1 MAPDFEKK
9 REPAKVTGYFGHCS
23 YNNNKQGMI
32 LLKCRGNPFTDYYHH
47 GQHFE
52 NSSTTRKRNMTDN
65 FQLYTCGNT
74 VSESGTS
81 AVTSLSTRSL
91 ASNTLRQSSRRFNQP
106 SAQQQLPQT
115 QQQQQP
121 QRRSPARIPL
131 ASLSSVTVRNSDELV
146 AANLTTQEVC
156 DSSNDSG
163 LGFEERQQHLGN
175 SSTWNNGAAG
185 EEDTK
190 RRKMDIKLESE
201 DANFTFPKVS
211 RNTTG
216 VSGAAPRV
224 TVSDDSKISTR
235 NTTTS
240 TTSSSTANGVA
251 QPRNANNSVNRVV
264 GVTRSRSTLGGYGKR
279 LPPVHQGPI
288 TLTSQLSNIS
298 RDGKVQLQIICQPEQ
313 QHRARYQTEGSRGA
327 VKDRTGN
334 GFPIVR
340 LVGYDKP
347 ALLQVFIGTDLGRVA
362 PHMFYQACRVSG
374 KNSTPC
380 IERKVDGTI
389 VIEVDMDPSKDM
401 LVTCD
406 CVGILK
412 ERNVDVEHRFPQAAG
427 MLQGRSKK
435 KSTRCRMVFRTS
447 ITLPDGTTENLQ
459 VCSQP
464 IVCTQPPGIPEICKK
479 SLTSCP
485 CTGGLELFILGKNL
499 LKDTRIL
506 FQLDDED
513 LSNMEQHWECSVIPD
528 KEFLQQTHL
537 VCVVPPY
544 ARQDLRPTETVTVK
558 LYAVSSGKTSEPHT
572 FLYTAASSP
581 PEPSV
586 GKVESSSPPLVTSRN
601 EPLSTSPTIP
611 IAAVNNN
618 SLISQSS
625 AVSPNFLA
633 NLPQSTSQQH
643 SPQPPSDSLKNDPSP
658 PPVSSSAQVTPVMM
672 WATQQTG
679 NCQNSSADVMMP
691 PPNLVASSLLNRR
704 SSSNHQLII
713 PDSLKSEV
721 IDENSGNSM
730 LSDNSLQSMPTP
742 NSNSTASTSPIHQFV
757 SENSRDSTSTGLL
770 RSVPSHVTPSQETV
784 SLLGV
789 VDLMRN
795 QHPLT
800 LITQHQNPFTG
811 IHEQSGVKVLNTHH
825 ISKDTSPILQNENTG
840 SGTLSG
846 VGVGVDL
853 RMKHHEYETLSN
865 FTTTPAAQPLPN
877 QSSQSIEKY
886 FNHIEST
893 APTVKES
900 DQEDSNFVDTMQQHS
915 VLVDPRPQDQSSST
929 DILAPNAATA
939 KLDALVN
946 SAVESHQMDRMV
958 APLQTVTTSP
968 GLLSHVP
975 EVDALSTSQ
984 STTRTSPPIPVK
996 TMLLEALMP
1005 SPVVPATGAT
1015 NGSTGTV
1022 ISEPLPEESLMT
1034 TINAALLPSIQEP
1047 IVTDSG
1053 ISNSTVNVSVHNQ
1066 LQGASEPI
1074 PQIQGLTQQD
1084 VEMQQQVQQVEQVV
1098 AHAQQQVEQVVAQV
1112 QQQAAQTVQQAQ
1124 QQVMQQVVQHAQVVQ
1139 QAVQQVE
1146 AVRQVQAVPEVQQA
1160 VQQATQEV
1168 VQQAVQQATHEVV
1181 QQVQA
1186 VQQAVQQAQAAQ
1198 AMQQAVQQDIGSM
1211 LNQPAGFVAEAS
1223 SALASGAA
1231 QEPSQQRLT
1240 NAAEQAITNVITNAT
1255 QDIINNRPI
1264 STTTAHAIIATKNI
1278 LNSVATQSAQLMN
1291 TAMEGILPKSPS
1303 NAGTVAEQVSRKSSA
1318 NSLPVAQ
1325 NRSNNTNGMSNAVN
1339 NSNGQVSVVRK
1350 AEDAGGML
1358 PQELTSMSEHDLL
1371 SYINPSCFD
1380 QGAFL
1385 M

>member
-131 ASLSSVTVRNSDELV
+131 ASLSSVT
-146 AANLTTQEVC
+146 
-156 DSSNDSG
+156 
-163 LGFEERQQHLGN
+163 
-175 SSTWNNGAAG
+175 TWNNGAAG

>member
-9 REPAKVTGYFGHCS
+9 RQPAKVTGYFGHCS

-32 LLKCRGNPFTDYYHH
+32 LLKCPGNPFTDYYHH
-47 GQHFE
+47 G
-52 NSSTTRKRNMTDN
+52 
-65 FQLYTCGNT
+65 NT

-81 AVTSLSTRSL
+81 TVTSLSTRSL

-115 QQQQQP
+115 QQQQQQP

-185 EEDTK
+185 EEDSK

-201 DANFTFPKVS
+201 DANFTFPEVS

-216 VSGAAPRV
+216 VAGAAPRV

-240 TTSSSTANGVA
+240 TTSSSTANGVT
-251 QPRNANNSVNRVV
+251 QSRNANNSVNRVV
-264 GVTRSRSTLGGYGKR
+264 GVTRPRSTLGGYGKR
-279 LPPVHQGPI
+279 LPP
-288 TLTSQLSNIS
+288 
-298 RDGKVQLQIICQPEQ
+298 Q

-447 ITLPDGTTENLQ
+447 ITLPDGTTETLQ

-611 IAAVNNN
+611 IGAVNNN

-625 AVSPNFLA
+625 AVSPNFLT

-742 NSNSTASTSPIHQFV
+742 NSNSTASTSPIHQYV

-800 LITQHQNPFTG
+800 LITQHQSPYTG

-825 ISKDTSPILQNENTG
+825 ISKDTSPILQNESTG

-915 VLVDPRPQDQSSST
+915 VLVGPRPQDQSSPT
-929 DILAPNAATA
+929 DILAPNAATV

-975 EVDALSTSQ
+975 EVDAMSTSQ
-984 STTRTSPPIPVK
+984 TTTRTSPPIPVK
-996 TMLLEALMP
+996 AMLLEALMP

-1015 NGSTGTV
+1015 NGSNGTV
-1022 ISEPLPEESLMT
+1022 ISAPLPEESLMT

-1047 IVTDSG
+1047 I
-1053 ISNSTVNVSVHNQ
+1053 
-1066 LQGASEPI
+1066 
-1074 PQIQGLTQQD
+1074 
-1084 VEMQQQVQQVEQVV
+1084 
-1098 AHAQQQVEQVVAQV
+1098 
-1112 QQQAAQTVQQAQ
+1112 
-1124 QQVMQQVVQHAQVVQ
+1124 
-1139 QAVQQVE
+1139 
-1146 AVRQVQAVPEVQQA
+1146 
-1160 VQQATQEV
+1160 
-1168 VQQAVQQATHEVV
+1168 
-1181 QQVQA
+1181 
-1186 VQQAVQQAQAAQ
+1186 
-1198 AMQQAVQQDIGSM
+1198 
-1211 LNQPAGFVAEAS
+1211 
-1223 SALASGAA
+1223 
-1231 QEPSQQRLT
+1231 RLT

-1303 NAGTVAEQVSRKSSA
+1303 NAGTVAEQVSRKSSP

>member
-1 MAPDFEKK
+1 M
-9 REPAKVTGYFGHCS
+9 
-23 YNNNKQGMI
+23 
-32 LLKCRGNPFTDYYHH
+32 LLKGRHLDKRSRRHH
-47 GQHFE
+47 GK
-52 NSSTTRKRNMTDN
+52 NLKAAA
-65 FQLYTCGNT
+65 GNT
-74 VSESGTS
+74 VNESGIS

-91 ASNTLRQSSRRFNQP
+91 ASNTLRHSSRRFNQP
-106 SAQQQLPQT
+106 SSQQQLPQT

-121 QRRSPARIPL
+121 QRRSPSRIPL

-175 SSTWNNGAAG
+175 SSTWNNGAVG
-185 EEDTK
+185 EEDSK

-201 DANFTFPKVS
+201 DANFTFPEVS
-211 RNTTG
+211 RNTSG
-216 VSGAAPRV
+216 GAGAAPRV

-240 TTSSSTANGVA
+240 TTSSSTANGVT

-347 ALLQVFIGTDLGRVA
+347 TLLQIFIGTDLGRVA

-447 ITLPDGTTENLQ
+447 ITLPDGTTETLQ

-601 EPLSTSPTIP
+601 NEPLSTSPTIP

-625 AVSPNFLA
+625 AVSPNYLA
-633 NLPQSTSQQH
+633 NLPQSGSQRH
-643 SPQPPSDSLKNDPSP
+643 SPQPPSDSLKNDPSS
-658 PPVSSSAQVTPVMM
+658 PPVSSSAQITPVMM

-679 NCQNSSADVMMP
+679 NCQNSAADVMMP

-730 LSDNSLQSMPTP
+730 LSENSLQSMPTP
-742 NSNSTASTSPIHQFV
+742 NSNSTASTSPIHQYV

-800 LITQHQNPFTG
+800 LITQHQSPFTG
-811 IHEQSGVKVLNTHH
+811 IHEQSGVKVLNSHH
-825 ISKDTSPILQNENTG
+825 ISKDTSPILPNENTASG
-840 SGTLSG
+840 SLSG

-886 FNHIEST
+886 FSHIEST

-915 VLVDPRPQDQSSST
+915 VLVGPRPQDQSSQA
-929 DILAPNAATA
+929 DILAPNAATV

-975 EVDALSTSQ
+975 EVDGLSSSQ

-996 TMLLEALMP
+996 AMLLEALMP
-1005 SPVVPATGAT
+1005 SPVVPVSGAS
-1015 NGSTGTV
+1015 NGNTGTV

-1053 ISNSTVNVSVHNQ
+1053 ISSSTVNVSVHNQ

-1124 QQVMQQVVQHAQVVQ
+1124 QQVVQQVVQHAQVVQ

-1303 NAGTVAEQVSRKSSA
+1303 NAGTVAEQVSRKSSS

-1325 NRSNNTNGMSNAVN
+1325 NRSNNTNGMSNNVN